1 MPAGRWSRVEVA
13 GHECEVYEPP
23 RASEHGYAVIYL
35 HGVHLNSLADNE
47 AFCAEFDR
55 YGLRVIAPRAGR
67 CWWADRLCPEFDPRI
82 TPFNYVRQD
91 LVSYLAETWATRP
104 PAIALLGT
112 SMGGQGTLR
121 LAFRQPNTFPIA
133 AAISPAIDFQW
144 RYDEPGDDY
153 EAMRAMYDD
162 AEAARQDT
170 ATLHVHPLNWPR
182 NLWFACDPADDP
194 WHESTAKLRMKLA
207 ALGIPHEYD
216 LETTAGGHG
225 FGYYNR
231 MAPAAIKFLAER
243 LDQERRRV

>member
-1 MPAGRWSRVEVA
+1 MPTGCWSRVEVA

-23 RASEHGYAVIYL
+23 RPSEHGFTVIYL
-35 HGVHLNSLADNE
+35 HGVHLNSLADND

-55 YGLRVIAPRAGR
+55 FGLRVVAPRAGR
-67 CWWADRLCPEFDPRI
+67 CWWVDRLCPEFDPLT

-91 LVSYLAETWATRP
+91 VVSYLAETWGTRP

-112 SMGGQGTLR
+112 SMGGQGALR
-121 LAFRQPNTFPIA
+121 LAFRQPNIFPIA

-144 RYDEPGDDY
+144 RYDDPADDY

-162 AEAARQDT
+162 AESARQDT

-194 WHESTAKLRMKLA
+194 WHESTSKLRMKLA

-225 FGYYNR
+225 FGYYNH

-243 LDQERRRV
+243 LEQERRRV